1 MPVLGSHNSTTV
13 LELGT
18 REVLKDRLDL
28 LSFVINNAKADGELL
43 GEVIA
48 GIADYAHA
56 HNVNLQALTST
67 CEKLM
72 TQKPA
77 PQPVEKLKINVMV
90 DLETLG
96 KRAGCKVLA
105 IGAQVF
111 TPTGG
116 EQSFYRV
123 IDRNSQPD
131 LLEDPDTVAWWAKQS
146 KEAQARLFAD
156 DVVKVDLKV
165 ALADFTAWV
174 NTLGGEVLVWGNG
187 ADFDNPILSAAYDSV
202 GLPQAWGPW
211 NGRCY
216 RTLKGLR
223 PGIKLVR
230 QGVHHDA
237 LDDARSQADHAV
249 EILNDF
255 DGWEVA
261 RAKA

>member
-1 MPVLGSHNSTTV
+1 MS
-13 LELGT
+13 
-18 REVLKDRLDL
+18 VLKDRLRDVL
-28 LSFVINNAKADGELL
+28 QDVLWQLQNLTTINPTALGELI
-43 GEVIA
+43 GCTA
-48 GIADYAHA
+48 AYA
-56 HNVNLQALTST
+56 LQNGLA
-67 CEKLM
+67 
-72 TQKPA
+72 TQELINTAEEFMNINTTPRT
-77 PQPVEKLKINVMV
+77 VEKLKVNVMI

-111 TPTGG
+111 TPAGC

-131 LLEDPDTVAWWAKQS
+131 LLEDPDTIAWWAKQS

-156 DVVKVDLKV
+156 DIARTDLKV
-165 ALADFTAWV
+165 ALAEFTAWI

-202 GLPQAWGPW
+202 GLFQAWGPW

-223 PGIKLVR
+223 PDIKLVR

-237 LDDARSQADHAV
+237 LDDALSQAAHAV
-249 EILNDF
+249 EILNAF
-255 DGWEVA
+255 GGWETT

>member
-1 MPVLGSHNSTTV
+1 MPVLKDSLRHAIKDV
-13 LELGT
+13 LWQ
-18 REVLKDRLDL
+18 LDNL
-28 LSFVINNAKADGELL
+28 PAATPPAL
-43 GEVIA
+43 GEMIGCVA
-48 GIADYAHA
+48 AYA
-56 HNVNLQALTST
+56 LQNGLA
-67 CEKLM
+67 
-72 TQKPA
+72 TQELINTAEEFMNINMA

-165 ALADFTAWV
+165 ALSDFTAWV

-223 PGIKLVR
+223 PAIKLVR

-261 RAKA
+261 RAKS